1 MLFERG
7 VKMIKKL
14 FGIIFIICVFVFGIS
29 TRVQASTTAIAPH
42 WQQSPITVY
51 IPQDE
56 KAQTMKR
63 AFIKWQNLSGG
74 KLKFKY
80 VDEGP
85 ADIDVA
91 FIDKVDGSDGPI
103 GSYSLQIQGQK
114 ITKADIRLATKSP
127 TIKKYSKNLIYT
139 TMLHEV
145 GHALGM
151 ADTNRKR
158 SGFMFMPVSEEQD
171 ITKLDIRKLYMLNG
185 WSFMDRRINN

>member
-1 MLFERG
+1 MQFERG
-7 VKMIKKL
+7 MKMFKKYL
-14 FGIIFIICVFVFGIS
+14 GIIFIICVFIFGIC
-29 TRVQASTTAIAPH
+29 TKVQASTTAVAPH
-42 WQQSPITVY
+42 WQKSPITVY

-56 KAQTMKR
+56 KALTMRR
-63 AFIKWQNLSGG
+63 AFTKWQSLVGG
-74 KLKFKY
+74 KLKFQFVNK
-80 VDEGP
+80 GP

-103 GSYSLQIQGQK
+103 GSYSLKIQGQK
-114 ITKADIRLATKSP
+114 ITKAEIKLATKSP
-127 TIKKYSKNLIYT
+127 ASKKYSKNLIYT

-151 ADTNRKR
+151 ADTNRKK
-158 SGFMFMPVSEEQD
+158 SGIMFMPVSEEQD